1 MFVLFVIQD
10 LEVEAEQVD
19 RDGVFPG
26 VVLLAACEEGLSEE
40 ESRHPEHSG
49 RPLIVP
55 VLKTQQVTE
64 DRGRAG
70 LIHRIKTTCKNA
82 RMNNKNKKW
91 AATTMN
97 TAKTNMLMSLTARQ
111 NHSLCSLKRFAFFF
125 SGSQAVQP
133 RTPANRQTGRPE
145 RFTLIDADSELITS
159 VQEELVV

>member
-70 LIHRIKTTCKNA
+70 LIHRIKTSCKNA

-125 SGSQAVQP
+125 GKSSCAAPDPSKQTN
-133 RTPANRQTGRPE
+133 RTTRE
-145 RFTLIDADSELITS
+145 IYIDRCR
-159 VQEELVV
+159 

>member
-70 LIHRIKTTCKNA
+70 LIHRIKTSCKNA

-91 AATTMN
+91 AATTVN

-125 SGSQAVQP
+125 QKSSCAALDPSKQTN
-133 RTPANRQTGRPE
+133 RTTRE
-145 RFTLIDADSELITS
+145 IYIDRCR
-159 VQEELVV
+159 

>member
-70 LIHRIKTTCKNA
+70 LIHRIKTSCKNA

-91 AATTMN
+91 AATTVN

-125 SGSQAVQP
+125 SEVKLCSPGPQ
-133 RTPANRQTGRPE
+133 QTDKQDDQRD
-145 RFTLIDADSELITS
+145 LHW
-159 VQEELVV
+159 

>member
-1 MFVLFVIQD
+1 MLFVIQD

-82 RMNNKNKKW
+82 RMNNKNKQQK
-91 AATTMN
+91 
-97 TAKTNMLMSLTARQ
+97 K
-111 NHSLCSLKRFAFFF
+111 
-125 SGSQAVQP
+125 
-133 RTPANRQTGRPE
+133 
-145 RFTLIDADSELITS
+145 
-159 VQEELVV
+159 